1 MEEGKIM
8 IDITSEQKQFL
19 KDYVSNIDELIAAD
33 DLGELLSAIDDAI
46 VDNIMN
52 NKIEP
57 NEPDEIGIK
66 IQQVYD
72 QIYNQN

>member
-1 MEEGKIM
+1 M

-19 KDYVSNIDELIAAD
+19 KKYVTNIDELIDAD

-52 NKIEP
+52 NKTEP

-66 IQQVYD
+66 IQQIYD

>member
-1 MEEGKIM
+1 M
-8 IDITSEQKQFL
+8 INITSEQKQFL
-19 KDYVSNIDELIAAD
+19 KEYVTNIDELIAAD

-52 NKIEP
+52 NKIEQ

-66 IQQVYD
+66 IQQIYD
-72 QIYNQN
+72 QLYNQN

>member
-8 IDITSEQKQFL
+8 INITSEQKQFL
-19 KDYVSNIDELIAAD
+19 KEYVTNIDELIAAD

-52 NKIEP
+52 NKIEQ

-66 IQQVYD
+66 IQQIYD
-72 QIYNQN
+72 QLYNQN